1 MKIVFMGTP
10 EFACEGLVTL
20 ANSSHE
26 VAAIVT
32 VPDKKSGRG
41 QKLSPC
47 EVKIKA
53 LDMGFKVFQPEN
65 LKEDSFI
72 DEMKTIGAD
81 LFVVIAFRILPKKLY
96 SLPSLGAINIHAS
109 ILPKYR
115 GAAPINHAI
124 LNGETETGL
133 TSFFL
138 AGKID
143 AGKIIDQEKV
153 KIGPDENFTSVYNR
167 LSQLS
172 GPFLLRTL
180 DKIENQE
187 FSPIEQ
193 DNSKVSPA
201 PKISPED
208 CLIDWNK
215 KATEIHNQ
223 IRAFSEKPGAYSYF
237 DNKKLKVLASRIEI
251 EEEVKKLSSGQI
263 CAHEKNLYAGT
274 GDGLLRILRL
284 QPEGKKIVDAPAFIN
299 GYMTAEPK
307 QMTNEWKEVIK

>member
-10 EFACEGLVTL
+10 EFACEGLVAL
-20 ANSSHE
+20 ANSPHE
-26 VAAIVT
+26 VLAIVT

-47 EVKIKA
+47 EVKIRA
-53 LDMGFKVFQPEN
+53 LDMGLRVFQPEN
-65 LKEDSFI
+65 LKSGPFLE
-72 DEMKTIGAD
+72 EMKAIGAD
-81 LFVVIAFRILPKKLY
+81 LFVIIAFRILPRKLY
-96 SLPSLGAINIHAS
+96 SLPPLGAINIHAS

-138 AGKID
+138 ARKID
-143 AGKIIDQEKV
+143 GGKIIDQERAQILPK
-153 KIGPDENFTSVYNR
+153 ENFTSLYNR

-180 DKIENQE
+180 DKIERQD

-193 DNSKVSPA
+193 DNSQASPA
-201 PKISPED
+201 PKITSED
-208 CLIDWNK
+208 CMIDWNK
-215 KATEIHNQ
+215 KAKDIYNQ

-237 DNKKLKVLASRIEI
+237 ENKKLKILESCLEI
-251 EEEVKKLSSGQI
+251 EEEIKKLPPGQI
-263 CAHEKNLYAGT
+263 AANMKNLYAGT

-307 QMTNEWKEVIK
+307 QLTGKRKEVI